1 MRISYQCHEVA
12 RMEISRLLSR
22 IMRPLP
28 RLCIVAA
35 AILLASGT
43 TRAEIVVDDFDD
55 SAVVTEITR
64 STERPAV
71 TKHVGNLDAFR
82 EMFFVASQTNP
93 NGSFDANVQ
102 SPSLLSAEFDGH
114 EDTSVI
120 RREEVVFGVRY
131 RFSPADLTE
140 DRENVAFLF
149 DFASHQGTEL
159 PLFLR
164 ITARGPS
171 SGPVTYAG
179 YATDF
184 GFSDAPFTEVIP
196 FSALI
201 LRGGGAVTADLS
213 TIDTLT
219 FDFYFYD
226 PSEDIAWSAKLDR
239 IRIGRIPEP
248 DSRCLWGMAVSVLA
262 CCRRACNDSKASS
275 GRYEMGWNRA
285 AS

>member
-1 MRISYQCHEVA
+1 
-12 RMEISRLLSR
+12 MEISRLLSR

-28 RLCIVAA
+28 RLCIVAV

-43 TRAEIVVDDFDD
+43 TRAEIIVDDFDD

-64 STERPAV
+64 GSSERPAV
-71 TKHVGNLDAFR
+71 TKHVGNLEALR
-82 EMFFVASQTNP
+82 EMFFSASQTNP

-114 EDTSVI
+114 EDTSVV
-120 RREEVVFGVRY
+120 RKELVVIGVRY
-131 RFSPADLTE
+131 SFSPADLTE

-149 DFASHQGTEL
+149 DFASHQGIEL

-184 GFSDAPFTEVIP
+184 GFSDTPFTEVIP

-213 TIDTLT
+213 AIDTFT

-248 DSRCLWGMAVSVLA
+248 DSRWLWGMAVSVLA
-262 CCRRACNDSKASS
+262 CCRFRKGDRPHFPGRSEQCLEQRFRACLLSS
-275 GRYEMGWNRA
+275 
-285 AS
+285 